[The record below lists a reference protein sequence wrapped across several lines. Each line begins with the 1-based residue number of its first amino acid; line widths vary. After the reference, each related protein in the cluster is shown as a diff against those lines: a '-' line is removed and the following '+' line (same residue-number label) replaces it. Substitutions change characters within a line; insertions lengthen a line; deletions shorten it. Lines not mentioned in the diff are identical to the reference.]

1 MTYSSGL
8 LGNWKLCAYIPQER
22 PLADPLTEHNK
33 VWLVFPFSLNPLTHS
48 LTHSLTHLLIL
59 RKIGVSKRSVAS
71 DYVAIPIFVVDVV

>member
-33 VWLVFPFSLNPLTHS
+33 VWLGFPFSLNPLTHS
-48 LTHSLTHLLIL
+48 LILLLIL
-59 RKIGVSKRSVAS
+59 RQIEVSKRSVAS
-71 DYVAIPIFVVDVV
+71 DYVAIPIFAVDVV